1 MCSATCRSFKDCP
14 GSSCRIGMAETWRHR
29 HFSKASALPPAK
41 TSADLSARHHTLHQ
55 SILTRLC
62 ESQAYPVKI
71 FEFKRETFAQKNG
84 ISLHLELPKILL
96 QSTLTLLALA
106 DQIGVSC
113 SQKLC
118 GASGL
123 LLVFTAL
130 PFCLSTTRKDT
141 IGTPPRCHSC
151 QGDLNMHNSQSS
163 VRQKKLLGL
172 EVYEV

>member
-41 TSADLSARHHTLHQ
+41 MSADLSAKHRTLHQ

-71 FEFKRETFAQKNG
+71 FEFKRETFAKKTG
-84 ISLHLELPKILL
+84 SLSILPKILL

-106 DQIGVSC
+106 EQTGVSC

-123 LLVFTAL
+123 LFVFTKGMERDWPCPSA
-130 PFCLSTTRKDT
+130 FR
-141 IGTPPRCHSC
+141 
-151 QGDLNMHNSQSS
+151 
-163 VRQKKLLGL
+163 
-172 EVYEV
+172 